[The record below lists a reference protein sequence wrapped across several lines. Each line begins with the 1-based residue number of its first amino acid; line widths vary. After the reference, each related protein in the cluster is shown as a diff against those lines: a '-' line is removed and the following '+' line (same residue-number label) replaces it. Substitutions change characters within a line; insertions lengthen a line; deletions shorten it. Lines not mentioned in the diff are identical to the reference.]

1 VRIVAIVFFAA
12 LAVAIFW
19 RATGHPLPIIDSPFG
34 PFGMPLA
41 PPEIRIQAPG
51 YGIPL
56 P

>member
-1 VRIVAIVFFAA
+1 MRTMAIVFFTA
-12 LAVAIFW
+12 LAVALVW
-19 RATGHPLPIIDSPFG
+19 RAMGHPLPIIDSPFG

-51 YGIPL
+51 YNVPL

>member
-1 VRIVAIVFFAA
+1 MRIAAILFFAFLFVA
-12 LAVAIFW
+12 LAW

-34 PFGMPLA
+34 PFGLPLA

-51 YGIPL
+51 YNVPV